1 MVKLRAVYSKS
12 KESMFLSHLDII
24 GVFEKTFRR
33 ANIPLEYS
41 KGYNPRPEIVFAHPL
56 SVGIESKGEIFE
68 AILVEE
74 LPIAYLV
81 RELNKVLPVSITILS
96 AEYINLSE
104 KSIMSRVYAATYT
117 IEICYSNVM
126 LLGKDKRQIENL
138 KMWYKL
144 KLSEYLEQDFLLV
157 IKKSTERIERIER
170 IDIKPMIISYDFL
183 LDGNLEIT
191 VNAGSKSNLKPDIIM
206 SGFCEYISQNL
217 EYNIKREKI
226 LFN

>member
-12 KESMFLSHLDII
+12 KESMYLSHLDIM

-68 AILVEE
+68 AILVDE
-74 LPIAYLV
+74 LPIAYVV

-96 AEYINLSE
+96 AEYIDLSE
-104 KSIMSRVYAATYT
+104 KNIMSRVYASTYT
-117 IEICYSNVM
+117 IEICYRNGM
-126 LLGKDKRQIENL
+126 LLGKNKRQIEDL

-144 KLSEYLEQDFLLV
+144 KWLQYLEQDFLLV
-157 IKKSTERIERIER
+157 IRKSTERMER
-170 IDIKPMIISYDFL
+170 IDIKPMIISYDFI
-183 LDGNLEIT
+183 LDGSLEIT
-191 VNAGSKSNLKPDIIM
+191 VDTGSKSNLKPDTIM
-206 SGFCEYISQNL
+206 TGFCEYISQNL